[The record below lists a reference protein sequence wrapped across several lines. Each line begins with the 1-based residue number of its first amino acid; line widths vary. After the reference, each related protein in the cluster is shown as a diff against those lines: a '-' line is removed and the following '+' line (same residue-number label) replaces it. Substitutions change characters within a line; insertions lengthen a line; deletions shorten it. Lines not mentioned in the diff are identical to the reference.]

1 MCGHRN
7 SARVENQAHNTIQL
21 PSLEMVTWTVSALV
35 KAVNERSSSGRPRRM
50 VQAAEP
56 RNERT
61 PEERANYHNVIVGL
75 DLRVAKGGIRKVTMN
90 QMHVKTRAELLATQ
104 LEGQIANGEFGP
116 GEMVGTLDE
125 LKQRSG
131 YARST
136 VAEAIRLL
144 SDRGVAEIRPGRGG
158 GVYVA
163 TDSDPVVRIG
173 RTLLTI
179 SGQPS
184 AVADAIAVRKALEPL
199 IVMDATRHRDEADI
213 RELRSILQE
222 LADAIPEGTTRFLPV
237 NWRLHLR
244 ISEITPNVFARS
256 LYRGM
261 LQYTSDQSSSAEHSE
276 PSNDRPWLEMRYQI
290 HRELVEAIASGDTH
304 RANQA
309 VSSHQHSQLHSESY
323 L

>member
-1 MCGHRN
+1 
-7 SARVENQAHNTIQL
+7 
-21 PSLEMVTWTVSALV
+21 
-35 KAVNERSSSGRPRRM
+35 
-50 VQAAEP
+50 
-56 RNERT
+56 
-61 PEERANYHNVIVGL
+61 
-75 DLRVAKGGIRKVTMN
+75 MN
-90 QMHVKTRAELLATQ
+90 QLQVKTRAELLATQ
-104 LEGQIANGEFGP
+104 LEAQIANGEFGP
-116 GEMVGTLDE
+116 GDMIGTLDE

-144 SDRGVAEIRPGRGG
+144 TDRGAAEVRPGRGG

-163 TDSDPVVRIG
+163 TDGADPVVRIG

-199 IVMDATRHRDEADI
+199 IVMDATRHRDEDDI
-213 RELRSILQE
+213 RELRSIVEE
-222 LADAIPEGTTRFLPV
+222 LADAIPEGTASFLAV

-244 ISEITPNVFARS
+244 ICEITPNIFARS

-261 LQYTSDQSSSAEHSE
+261 LQYTNEQSSSAEHSE
-276 PSNDRPWLEMRYQI
+276 PLNDRPWLELRYQI

-309 VSSHQHSQLHSESY
+309 VSSHQQSQVHAERY